1 MIFSERDLKLVVG
14 QENGL
19 NIIRELRDEEFIIM
33 DTANNKN
40 QQNTSSK
47 LNRNMSNAQ
56 NNNVNEDKQK
66 ISVFPLGQTQITCM
80 NYLNTLKNQSV
91 IMAGCD

>member
-19 NIIRELRDEEFIIM
+19 NIIRELRDEEFIVM

-40 QQNTSSK
+40 
-47 LNRNMSNAQ
+47 
-56 NNNVNEDKQK
+56 
-66 ISVFPLGQTQITCM
+66 
-80 NYLNTLKNQSV
+80 
-91 IMAGCD
+91 